1 MRNFITPQ
9 TELISAYSIY
19 ETLPKEKNISSYEH
33 FKRCCEIQGIANT
46 EKFLNYMLAVDYII
60 ANSDRHFRNFGVI
73 RNANTLE
80 WIGFAPL
87 FDCGTSLWFNQIAK
101 NIKPIK
107 YDESKPFATSHA
119 KQIGFVTDLTW
130 LDFQKLNG
138 IENDCKKILSS
149 SKYIDETRCENIC
162 YSISKRIDMLKDL
175 L

>member
-1 MRNFITPQ
+1 
-9 TELISAYSIY
+9 
-19 ETLPKEKNISSYEH
+19 
-33 FKRCCEIQGIANT
+33 
-46 EKFLNYMLAVDYII
+46 MLT
-60 ANSDRHFRNFGVI
+60 
-73 RNANTLE
+73 ANTLE

>member
-1 MRNFITPQ
+1 MYFPQITIHPVILKY
-9 TELISAYSIY
+9 LINKDQPHIQYCQYCQSTYHPHRTHCVHSV
-19 ETLPKEKNISSYEH
+19 SYTH
-33 FKRCCEIQGIANT
+33 
-46 EKFLNYMLAVDYII
+46 L
-60 ANSDRHFRNFGVI
+60 
-73 RNANTLE
+73 
-80 WIGFAPL
+80 
-87 FDCGTSLWFNQIAK
+87 
-101 NIKPIK
+101 
-107 YDESKPFATSHA
+107 KPFATSHA

>member
-1 MRNFITPQ
+1 
-9 TELISAYSIY
+9 
-19 ETLPKEKNISSYEH
+19 
-33 FKRCCEIQGIANT
+33 
-46 EKFLNYMLAVDYII
+46 MLAVDYII

-107 YDESKPFATSHA
+107 YDESKPFATSHT

-130 LDFQKLNG
+130 LDFQNSTALKT
-138 IENDCKKILSS
+138 IAKKF
-149 SKYIDETRCENIC
+149 
-162 YSISKRIDMLKDL
+162 
-175 L
+175 

>member
-1 MRNFITPQ
+1 MLVFIV
-9 TELISAYSIY
+9 
-19 ETLPKEKNISSYEH
+19 K
-33 FKRCCEIQGIANT
+33 GANVT
-46 EKFLNYMLAVDYII
+46 F
-60 ANSDRHFRNFGVI
+60 RHFFFIYPPMVFMAI
-73 RNANTLE
+73 YVL
-80 WIGFAPL
+80 
-87 FDCGTSLWFNQIAK
+87 NQIAK

-162 YSISKRIDMLKDL
+162 YAISKRIDMLKDL